1 MNEKGMYSSYRWL
14 ILLAGCVAI
23 LSAYTDMI
31 VYAPILGGIAEDLKI
46 GMGPATN
53 LMMAFVLAVAFVL
66 IWGGVVCDKYGI
78 TSALVLGLLCAS
90 VPAVLMPW
98 IGHNYGVVLLFRLI
112 QGASVGFI
120 FATIGPITALWFP
133 AHEQG
138 LAGGILLGGISIGSA
153 LGVVAS
159 PALFGAVASW
169 QTTVAILSIP
179 GWIGIVLALLIT
191 RRPPSLE
198 VAKGLMEA
206 MKSQAG
212 EVTFSKALT
221 LPMTWICSF
230 IIFFNAWG
238 LYCLYNLVPPY
249 LAAKAP
255 MGVGLGAATAG
266 AISLALT
273 IVGIFAPLVGGIFFD
288 KVGKGNPRPGVII
301 GFILSGFFTYLVLT
315 SPVYGSM
322 GLLVICLM
330 IAGWGIPFMNPS
342 LSAFIVMNY
351 PPSIVG
357 RMVGFCFG
365 FGTFGGALGL
375 YLGGMTIGKLGTF
388 FWAIAMVSIA
398 AIVGFILA
406 FFLKSRKA

>member
-14 ILLAGCVAI
+14 VLLTGCVAI

-31 VYAPILGGIAEDLKI
+31 VYAPILGGVAEDLKI
-46 GMGPATN
+46 GMGSATN
-53 LMMAFVLAVAFVL
+53 LMMAFVLVVAVVL

-78 TSALVLGLLCAS
+78 TVALVLGLLCAS

-98 IGHNYGVVLLFRLI
+98 IGHNYGVVLFCRLI

-133 AHEQG
+133 PQEQG
-138 LAGGILLGGISIGSA
+138 LAGGVLLGGISIGSA
-153 LGVVAS
+153 LGVVIS
-159 PALFGAVASW
+159 PALFGAIASW
-169 QTTVAILSIP
+169 QKTVAILSIP
-179 GWIGIVLALLIT
+179 GWIGILLALLIT
-191 RRPPSLE
+191 RRPPSPE

-206 MKSQAG
+206 MKSKAG

-230 IIFFNAWG
+230 IVFFNAWG

-255 MGVGLGAATAG
+255 MGVGLGPATAG

-288 KVGKGNPRPGVII
+288 KVGKGNPKPNIVI
-301 GFILSGFFTYLVLT
+301 GFILAGIFTYLVLT
-315 SPVYGSM
+315 SPVYSSM
-322 GLLVICLM
+322 GLLVVCLM

-351 PPSIVG
+351 PPSMVG

-375 YLGGMTIGKLGTF
+375 YLGGMTIGRLGSF
-388 FWAIAMVSIA
+388 FWAIAMISIA
-398 AIVGFILA
+398 CILGFILS
-406 FFLKSRKA
+406 FFLKSRNA